1 MTNFVK
7 LDGICL
13 DTTLKDIV
21 SCFQIPSS
29 IEISLKRPLNPNS
42 LGVTL
47 TFETP
52 ATFDKFKKQL
62 TGGEIKIPCNYP
74 EPPQPTEHRM
84 LTESK
89 DRLNPS
95 LFAEFQNFMRYRNE
109 FQQFMAEKEEK
120 IRQEKIKLE
129 EKQSQSLHDL
139 ISSTR
144 REVDSKGENTGEYP
158 IGSNGNFHEND
169 IRRICRVCN
178 MEVNSISNFES
189 HRKGKKHMKRQA
201 DYDRTGRY
209 EKSLQLIIAKGDA
222 LWQKQE
228 AKNGENKTVPQSSM
242 HHFTQQV
249 LARLPIHR
257 LCPVCNIELSSPI
270 VALSHYKGSKH
281 IKKEQQ
287 NNTDT
292 ETKSKIAEFVNK
304 GATLKDKS
312 WSDGGFNRKMHQE
325 RHNERM
331 IVQREEKQKAWD
343 ARHDIERKRK
353 LPSRQSMDIVEDGR
367 IKQRRALGRI
377 FNEPNPIGEENLSDG
392 EIVEEGEDEIIFPI
406 TKKRPKLHM
415 DSVNDNKILETAD
428 F

>member
-42 LGVTL
+42 LSVTL
-47 TFETP
+47 AFETP

-62 TGGEIKIPCNYP
+62 TGGEIKIPCIYP
-74 EPPQPTEHRM
+74 EPPQPIEYRM

-95 LFAEFQNFMRYRNE
+95 LFAQFQNFMRYRNE
-109 FQQFMAEKEEK
+109 FQKFMAEKEEK
-120 IRQEKIKLE
+120 MKQEKIKLE
-129 EKQSQSLHDL
+129 QKQSQSLDDL

-144 REVDSKGENTGEYP
+144 REIDSKGQNEGEYP
-158 IGSNGNFHEND
+158 IGTNGNFHQDD
-169 IRRICRVCN
+169 IRRVCRVCN
-178 MEVNSISNFES
+178 VELNGISNYES

-201 DYDRTGRY
+201 DYDRTGQY

-228 AKNGENKTVPQSSM
+228 AKNGENKTQPQSSM
-242 HHFTQQV
+242 QHFTQQV

-270 VALSHYKGSKH
+270 VALSHYKGVKH

-287 NNTDT
+287 NNTDP
-292 ETKSKIAEFVNK
+292 ETRSKIAEFVDK
-304 GATLKDKS
+304 GVALKDKS
-312 WSDGGFNRKMHQE
+312 WSDGGFNRRMEQE
-325 RHNERM
+325 RHNKRM
-331 IVQREEKQKAWD
+331 RVQREEKQKAWD
-343 ARHDIERKRK
+343 ARQEIERKRK
-353 LPSRQSMDIVEDGR
+353 LPSRQSMDVVEDGR

-377 FNEPNPIGEENLSDG
+377 FNEPNPIEESLSDG
-392 EIVEEGEDEIIFPI
+392 EIVEQGEDEIIFPI
-406 TKKRPKLHM
+406 TRKTPKLHM
-415 DSVNDNKILETAD
+415 DSVNNGKVLETAD